1 MFNKINNFININLY
15 DFNKYINNLLLILKL
30 FINIFT
36 IVFTL
41 FFTSVLYISIDI
53 KMFVLLIFLILILSN
68 FIIYYK
74 YNILTVYNKYIVII
88 LNKDYSFL
96 LKKIVMIKFILL
108 YLYVVENV
116 SWCDSSFT
124 RIAHDIFMSMGTKVG
139 MEPKTTVS
147 TLETIGMFT
156 ICGGIAYGS
165 IKGYQHF
172 TGTGPKSINE
182 RFDLLEQ
189 KINQNNTVTQTKLNN
204 ITTKLEQ
211 TREDLV
217 TLTIE
222 IDNHQIERFA
232 LVELG
237 FKTMENKINIIDNKV
252 NDLTERIEQNQNS
265 INKIIKDEISL
276 KLQKIE
282 TLTQTQKHILERNT
296 ENISSFDRSL
306 LQNLYN
312 EVGEIVQEG
321 NKLADN
327 IPKSIPQL
335 QPNII
340 QYLPNAIR
348 SNLRQSSLQ
357 QNEVLKQTYITR
369 SNSEHLEL
377 DHLLTPTS
385 TIPSTSIV
393 SSLPINKSFKISEIT
408 DTKIVFTAIG
418 SSVND
423 LTMGVI
429 NNASKHLF
437 NLPVNDYVIKI
448 IYNGLGQVLSNTLS
462 GIAFT
467 EILKLLNIGSN
478 IPTITTSQNVG
489 SVLSST
495 LREFVN
501 GLKQGWRK

>member
-108 YLYVVENV
+108 YLYVVEDV

-182 RFDLLEQ
+182 RLDLMERNMNRNNIEIYSKFTELKEQ
-189 KINQNNTVTQTKLNN
+189 VDDTRINLINTVADYQRENIEHFTHMGNALIDVNTK
-204 ITTKLEQ
+204 
-211 TREDLV
+211 
-217 TLTIE
+217 
-222 IDNHQIERFA
+222 ID
-232 LVELG
+232 V
-237 FKTMENKINIIDNKV
+237 IDNKV
-252 NDLTERIEQNQNS
+252 TNLTEVIATNQTQINTIIKEEFRS
-265 INKIIKDEISL
+265 QLNKIDELQQRQRDVINRNIDNLTESDKIILTQVYGDFESILKKSDEVTERLPQHLSSALSILEPSYKPFTLNTYRTNSL
-276 KLQKIE
+276 KNIEKIAN
-282 TLTQTQKHILERNT
+282 KRK
-296 ENISSFDRSL
+296 
-306 LQNLYN
+306 N
-312 EVGEIVQEG
+312 E
-321 NKLADN
+321 LH
-327 IPKSIPQL
+327 
-335 QPNII
+335 
-340 QYLPNAIR
+340 
-348 SNLRQSSLQ
+348 
-357 QNEVLKQTYITR
+357 R
-369 SNSEHLEL
+369 SNSL
-377 DHLLTPTS
+377 DLDNLPT
-385 TIPSTSIV
+385 TPSTSIV

-408 DTKIVFTAIG
+408 DTKIVFTSIG
-418 SSVND
+418 SSVTD
-423 LTMGVI
+423 LTTGLI
-429 NNASKHLF
+429 NNASKHIF
-437 NLPVNDYVIKI
+437 NLPINDYVIKI

-462 GIAFT
+462 GIAFA